1 MDDSSEER
9 DRLQALTSAL
19 IHRFNNVLMG
29 IQPHVEVIKRA
40 GKDNE
45 KVLSSATQIE
55 TALRRAKAVMSEVS
69 RLARPAALDV
79 KPIEVDSWF
88 ASLRSEVQAFATNP
102 VDLSFDAPPDLVIS
116 GDREQLTRALVHL
129 VTNAVESMPGGGKVA
144 VKAAKAESGF
154 QLQIADNGGG
164 ITPDAMKRVFEP
176 LFTTKRNSAGL
187 GLAVVKQIVEA
198 HGGTVRL
205 ESEPGVGTTATVYL
219 SH

>member
-1 MDDSSEER
+1 M
-9 DRLQALTSAL
+9 QALTSAL

-69 RLARPAALDV
+69 RLAKPAALDIQ
-79 KPIEVDSWF
+79 PLEVDGWF
-88 ASLRSEVQAFATNP
+88 ASLRKELQPFATNP
-102 VDLSFDAPPDLVIS
+102 VDLSFDAPSDLVIS
-116 GDREQLTRALVHL
+116 GDREQLTRAVVHL
-129 VTNAVESMPGGGKVA
+129 VTNAVEAMPSGGKVA
-144 VKAAKAESGF
+144 VTAARTPSGIE
-154 QLQIADNGGG
+154 LQVGDNGGG

-187 GLAVVKQIVEA
+187 GLAVVQQIVEA

-205 ESEPGVGTTATVYL
+205 ESTPGLGTRVMFLLPASGEKV
-219 SH
+219 SRSDG